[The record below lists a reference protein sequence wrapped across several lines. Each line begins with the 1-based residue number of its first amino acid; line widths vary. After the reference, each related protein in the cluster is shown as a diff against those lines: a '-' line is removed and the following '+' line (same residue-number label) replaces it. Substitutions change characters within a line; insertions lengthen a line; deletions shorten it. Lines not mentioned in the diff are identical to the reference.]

1 MAMIANIQDWL
12 AQNPEI
18 NNIITIVGVLF
29 PILVAYFIAFRLLA
43 RGLIYLAER
52 TQSKY
57 DDIVVDHIKPRRLA
71 IAVPLFVIYFYAYLI
86 PQGEQ
91 IIQNL
96 MLFLLLWLGILTLN
110 GLLDAINDIYE
121 LRRGA
126 TGAAIT
132 GYLDIV
138 KILNLL
144 VGIILSISIFT
155 GQSPFGLLAGL
166 GAITAVLLL
175 IFRDTI
181 LAFMASVQISA
192 NDLIV
197 EGDWLEVPTYNAD
210 GEVIDISLHQIKI
223 QNWDKTISF
232 IPTHKLLESSYKNWR
247 GMSESGGRR
256 IKRAIHLDLHSI
268 RFCDEATLEG
278 FKRFQLVS
286 EYIDEKLNEMHEAYE
301 ERGMDMEDPINAPR
315 LTNASI
321 YRAYIHAYIHN
332 HPLIRQDLT
341 VLVRQLD
348 PGPMGLPIEI
358 YVFTNTT
365 DWVEYEDI
373 QANIFDHL
381 LAVVPEF
388 GLRVFQEPSGSDFES
403 LVKRV

>member
-1 MAMIANIQDWL
+1 MTMIENIQDWL
-12 AQNPEI
+12 AKNPEI
-18 NNIITIVGVLF
+18 NNVITIIGVLF
-29 PILVAYFIAFRLLA
+29 LIVVAYIIAYRLLA
-43 RGLIYLAER
+43 RGLIYLAGR

-57 DDIVVDHIKPRRLA
+57 DDIVVARINPRRLA

-91 IIQNL
+91 VIQNL
-96 MLFLLLWLGILTLN
+96 MLFLLLWLGILTSN

-155 GQSPFGLLAGL
+155 GKSPLGLLAGL

-181 LAFMASVQISA
+181 LAFMASVQIST
-192 NDLIV
+192 NDLVV
-197 EGDWLEVPTYNAD
+197 EGDWLEVPSYNAD

-268 RFCDEATLEG
+268 RFCDEAMLEG
-278 FKRFQLVS
+278 FKRLPLVS
-286 EYIDEKLNEMHEAYE
+286 EHIDEKLNEIRELYEA
-301 ERGMDMEDPINAPR
+301 RGMDMEDPINAPR

-388 GLRVFQEPSGSDFES
+388 ELRVFQEPSGSDFES
-403 LVKRV
+403 LVRSV